1 MNGKRIVSAALA
13 LLLTAG
19 IPMAAMAEEYDLAN
33 GNITVSADDSGQY
46 VSQEGGVAKEKQT
59 TETVIKQ
66 ADNTAA
72 TGNTITVETSGGAK
86 AELTIEDL
94 NVRSGDTSAID
105 VKGSSEAEITLK
117 GDNKLETDDASVI
130 HVSKGNVTITGDGTL
145 YADNDSDSDH
155 AKIGSNGS
163 EDTSNSEDMSGSIHI
178 TGNAQV
184 TTGDDRN
191 DYGVG
196 GGAAIGSGRRG
207 NMSGDIT
214 IDENA
219 TVIASSS
226 EDGAGIGSGLRG
238 DMSGTI
244 TIGGNATVT
253 GTSGYDGAGIGS
265 GENGTMSRTITIDG
279 NAKVTA
285 WSEAQGAGIG
295 AGEDSGVSG
304 TIWIGGDA
312 KVTAGSGCDGAG
324 IGGGG
329 DEDGD
334 IQEDGKIII
343 CGNAEVIAIG
353 EDEGCGIGSGE
364 ESNMKGMLLICDNAN
379 VTAIG
384 GDCAAAIGTDA
395 ARNLSGSIL
404 ILGNASVTTGVENGV
419 RFDYDKKQIIYTL
432 RKSAVGIIGGGQSNG
447 QSNRH
452 DSTDGFYILGPDA
465 SINGLKGSD
474 TESLKQYINLLL
486 SGENHDGD
494 PENLTMLAVRQENGV
509 YTVEASGQGT
519 LERVLYNGSSQAP
532 SAPGRYTVKCVLR
545 LSQDKTIDFE
555 FELIIPDSASKEASE
570 AARTEALFRVTD
582 ADGRDIP
589 YTQAREGSTLT
600 IAAEQD
606 FAILTGTLHGIAVL
620 QAQGVEKI
628 VFKTNGASSSFLPE
642 QLLAEGGISDRY
654 TLTHDGSTVTFLL
667 GQQKTDIQKLL
678 G

>member
-19 IPMAAMAEEYDLAN
+19 IPMAALAEEYDLAN
-33 GNITVSADDSGQY
+33 GNITVKADNSGQY
-46 VSQEGGVAKEKQT
+46 VSQEGGVTNEKQT

-94 NVRSGDTSAID
+94 NVSSGNTSAID

-117 GDNKLETDDASVI
+117 GDNKLKTDDASVI
-130 HVSKGNVTITGDGTL
+130 HVSEGDVTITGDGTL
-145 YADNDSDSDH
+145 YADNDPNSEH
-155 AKIGSNGS
+155 AKIGSNV
-163 EDTSNSEDMSGSIHI
+163 SEDMSGSIHI

-184 TTGDDRN
+184 TTGDDR
-191 DYGVG
+191 DDAGYGD
-196 GGAAIGSGRRG
+196 GAAIGSGWKG
-207 NMSGDIT
+207 KMSGDIV

-219 TVIASSS
+219 NVTVSSS
-226 EDGAGIGSGLRG
+226 ESGAGIGSGDNG
-238 DMSGTI
+238 EMSGNITI
-244 TIGGNATVT
+244 TDNAEVVS
-253 GTSGYDGAGIGS
+253 TSGYDGAGIGS
-265 GENGTMSRTITIDG
+265 GENRKMSGTITIDG

-285 WSEAQGAGIG
+285 WSEKEGAGIG
-295 AGEDSGVSG
+295 TGENGGVSG
-304 TIWIGGDA
+304 TIRIGGNA
-312 KVTAGSGCDGAG
+312 SVKAGSACDGTG

-329 DEDGD
+329 DEDGH
-334 IQEDGKIII
+334 ILKGGKIII

-353 EDEGCGIGSGE
+353 EDEGSGIGSGE
-364 ESNMKGMLLICDNAN
+364 DAKMRGMILICDNAN

-384 GDCAAAIGTDA
+384 GDRAAAIGTDDSDD
-395 ARNLSGSIL
+395 LSGSIL
-404 ILGNASVTTGVENGV
+404 ILGNASVTTGVEDDIY
-419 RFDYDKKQIIYTL
+419 FDYDTKQIIYTL
-432 RKSAVGIIGGGQSNG
+432 DESAVGIIGDGQSN
-447 QSNRH
+447 H
-452 DSTDGFYILGPDA
+452 HYSTDGFYILSPDV

-474 TESLKQYINLLL
+474 TEGLKQYINLLL
-486 SGENHDGD
+486 SGENNDGE

-532 SAPGRYTVKCVLR
+532 SAPGRYTVSCVLR
-545 LSQDKTIDFE
+545 LSQDKTISFE
-555 FELIIPDSASKEASE
+555 FELIIPDSASREASE

-628 VFKTNGASSSFLPE
+628 VFKTNGASSYFQPE
-642 QLLAEGGISDRY
+642 QLLAEGRISDRY

>member
-19 IPMAAMAEEYDLAN
+19 IPMAALAEEYDLAN
-33 GNITVSADDSGQY
+33 GNITVKADNSGQY
-46 VSQEGGVAKEKQT
+46 VSQEGGVTNEKQT

-66 ADNTAA
+66 ADNTAD

-94 NVRSGDTSAID
+94 NVRSGNTSAID

-117 GDNKLETDDASVI
+117 GDNKLETDNASVI
-130 HVSKGNVTITGDGTL
+130 HVSEGHVTITGDGTL
-145 YADNDSDSDH
+145 YADNDPDSDH
-155 AKIGSNGS
+155 AKIGSNV
-163 EDTSNSEDMSGSIHI
+163 SEDMSGSIHI

-184 TTGDDRN
+184 TTGDDRH
-191 DYGVG
+191 DAGSG
-196 GGAAIGSGRRG
+196 DGAAIGSGWEG
-207 NMSGDIT
+207 NMSGDIV

-219 TVIASSS
+219 NVTVSSS
-226 EDGAGIGSGLRG
+226 ESGAGIGSGEDG
-238 DMSGTI
+238 KMSGNITI
-244 TIGGNATVT
+244 TDNAEVVS
-253 GTSGYDGAGIGS
+253 TSGYDGAGIGS
-265 GENGTMSRTITIDG
+265 GEDGEMSGTITIDG

-285 WSEAQGAGIG
+285 WSEKQGAGIG
-295 AGEDSGVSG
+295 AGENGGVSG
-304 TIWIGGDA
+304 TIRIGGDA
-312 KVTAGSGCDGAG
+312 KVTAGSASDGAG

-329 DEDGD
+329 DEDGH
-334 IQEDGKIII
+334 ILKGGKIII

-353 EDEGCGIGSGE
+353 EDEGCGIGGGE
-364 ESNMKGMLLICDNAN
+364 DAEMRGMILICDNAN

-384 GDCAAAIGTDA
+384 GDRAAAIGTDA
-395 ARNLSGSIL
+395 ARDLSGSIL
-404 ILGNASVTTGVENGV
+404 ILGNASVTTGVEDDIY
-419 RFDYDKKQIIYTL
+419 FDYDTKQIIYTL
-432 RKSAVGIIGGGQSNG
+432 DESAVGIIGDGQSN
-447 QSNRH
+447 H
-452 DSTDGFYILGPDA
+452 HYSTDGFYILSPDV

-486 SGENHDGD
+486 SGENNDGE

-509 YTVEASGQGT
+509 YTVETSGQGT
-519 LERVLYNGSSQAP
+519 LEQVLYNGSSQAP

-620 QAQGVEKI
+620 QAQGVKKI
-628 VFKTNGASSSFLPE
+628 VFKTNGASSSFQPE
-642 QLLAEGGISDRY
+642 QLLAEGRISDRY

>member
-19 IPMAAMAEEYDLAN
+19 IPMAALAEEYDLAN
-33 GNITVSADDSGQY
+33 GNITVKADNSGQY
-46 VSQEGGVAKEKQT
+46 VSQEGGVTNEKQT

-94 NVRSGDTSAID
+94 NVSSGNTSAID

-130 HVSKGNVTITGDGTL
+130 HVSEGDVTITGDGTL
-145 YADNDSDSDH
+145 YADNDPDSKH
-155 AKIGSNGS
+155 AKIGSNV
-163 EDTSNSEDMSGSIHI
+163 DEDMSGSIHI

-184 TTGDDRN
+184 TTGDDRH
-191 DYGVG
+191 DHGVG
-196 GGAAIGSGRRG
+196 GGAAIGSGQRG
-207 NMSGDIT
+207 NMSGGIT

-265 GENGTMSRTITIDG
+265 GENGTMSGTITIDG

-285 WSEAQGAGIG
+285 WSEEEGAGIG

-312 KVTAGSGCDGAG
+312 KVTAGSDNEGAG

-353 EDEGCGIGSGE
+353 EDEGCGIGGGE
-364 ESNMKGMLLICDNAN
+364 DAKMKGMILICDNAN

-384 GDCAAAIGTDA
+384 GDCAAAIGADDPDD
-395 ARNLSGSIL
+395 LSGSIL
-404 ILGNASVTTGVENGV
+404 ILGNASVTTGVEDGIH
-419 RFDYDKKQIIYTL
+419 FDYDTKQIKYTL
-432 RKSAVGIIGGGQSNG
+432 DESAVGIIG
-447 QSNRH
+447 
-452 DSTDGFYILGPDA
+452 DSSDNCYNSTGGFYILSPDA
-465 SINGLKGSD
+465 AINGLKGSD
-474 TESLKQYINLLL
+474 TESLKQYINLFL

-519 LERVLYNGSSQAP
+519 LEQVLYNGSSQAP

-545 LSQDKTIDFE
+545 LSQGKTIDFE

-628 VFKTNGASSSFLPE
+628 VFKTNGASSPFQPE
-642 QLLAEGGISDRY
+642 QLLAEGRISDRY

>member
-19 IPMAAMAEEYDLAN
+19 IPMAALAEEYDLAN
-33 GNITVSADDSGQY
+33 GNITVSADNSGQY
-46 VSQEGGVAKEKQT
+46 VSQEGGVTNEKQT

-94 NVRSGDTSAID
+94 NVSSGNTSAID

-130 HVSKGNVTITGDGTL
+130 HVSEGHVTITGDGTL
-145 YADNDSDSDH
+145 YADNDPDSDH
-155 AKIGSNGS
+155 AKIGSNVR
-163 EDTSNSEDMSGSIHI
+163 EDMSGSIHI

-184 TTGDDRN
+184 TTGDDRH
-191 DYGVG
+191 DDGSG
-196 GGAAIGSGRRG
+196 DGAAIGSGWEG
-207 NMSGDIT
+207 NMSGDIV

-219 TVIASSS
+219 NVTVSSS
-226 EDGAGIGSGLRG
+226 EC
-238 DMSGTI
+238 
-244 TIGGNATVT
+244 
-253 GTSGYDGAGIGS
+253 GAGIGS
-265 GENGTMSRTITIDG
+265 GEDGEMSGNITIDG

-285 WSEAQGAGIG
+285 WSEKEGAGIG
-295 AGEDSGVSG
+295 TGENGGVSG
-304 TIWIGGDA
+304 TIRIGGNA
-312 KVTAGSGCDGAG
+312 SVKAGSACDGAG

-334 IQEDGKIII
+334 ILESGKIII
-343 CGNAEVIAIG
+343 YGNAEVIAIG
-353 EDEGCGIGSGE
+353 EDEGSGIGSGE
-364 ESNMKGMLLICDNAN
+364 DAKMRGMILICDNAN

-384 GDCAAAIGTDA
+384 GDRAAAIGTDDA
-395 ARNLSGSIL
+395 GDLSGSIL
-404 ILGNASVTTGVENGV
+404 ILGNASVTTGVEDGIH
-419 RFDYDKKQIIYTL
+419 FDYDTKQIIYTL
-432 RKSAVGIIGGGQSNG
+432 DESAVGIIGDGQSN
-447 QSNRH
+447 H
-452 DSTDGFYILGPDA
+452 HYSTDGFYILSPDV

-486 SGENHDGD
+486 SGENNDGE

-509 YTVEASGQGT
+509 YTVETSGQGT
-519 LERVLYNGSSQAP
+519 LEQVLYNGSSQAP

-545 LSQDKTIDFE
+545 LSQDKTISFE

-582 ADGRDIP
+582 ADGQDIP

-628 VFKTNGASSSFLPE
+628 VFKTNGASSSFQPE
-642 QLLAEGGISDRY
+642 QLLAEGRISDRY

>member
-13 LLLTAG
+13 LLLLAG
-19 IPMAAMAEEYDLAN
+19 LPMAALAEEYDLAN

-46 VSQEGGVAKEKQT
+46 VSQEGGVTNEKQT

-66 ADNTAA
+66 ADNTTA
-72 TGNTITVETSGGAK
+72 TGNTITIETSGGAK

-94 NVRSGDTSAID
+94 NVSSGDTSAID

-117 GDNKLETDDASVI
+117 GDNVLETNDASVI
-130 HVSKGNVTITGDGTL
+130 HVSDGDVTLTGDGTL
-145 YADNDSDSDH
+145 YADNNIDSDH
-155 AKIGSNGS
+155 AKIGSNDG
-163 EDTSNSEDMSGSIHI
+163 EDMSGSIHI

-184 TTGDDRN
+184 TTGDDR
-191 DYGVG
+191 DDHGSG
-196 GGAAIGSGRRG
+196 DGAAIGSGWHG
-207 NMSGDIT
+207 DMSGDIT

-226 EDGAGIGSGLRG
+226 DDGAGIGSGLRG

-265 GENGTMSRTITIDG
+265 GENGPMSGTITIDG

-285 WSEAQGAGIG
+285 WSEMQGAGIG
-295 AGEDSGVSG
+295 SGEDSAVSG
-304 TIWIGGDA
+304 TIRIGSDA

-334 IQEDGKIII
+334 ILGSGKIII

-353 EDEGCGIGSGE
+353 EDDGCGIGSGE
-364 ESNMKGMLLICDNAN
+364 DGKMKGMILICDNAN

-384 GDCAAAIGTDA
+384 GDSAAAIGTDDHG
-395 ARNLSGSIL
+395 NLFGSIL

-419 RFDYDKKQIIYTL
+419 RFDYDTKQIIYTL
-432 RKSAVGIIGGGQSNG
+432 DESAVGIIGGGNSN
-447 QSNRH
+447 QH

-465 SINGLKGSD
+465 AINGLKGSD
-474 TESLKQYINLLL
+474 TENLKQYINLLL

-494 PENLTMLAVRQENGV
+494 PENLTMLAVRQKNGV

-532 SAPGRYTVKCVLR
+532 SAPGRYTVSCVLR
-545 LSQDKTIDFE
+545 LSQDETVAFE
-555 FELIIPDSASKEASE
+555 FTLVIPGIGSTGSE
-570 AARTEALFRVTD
+570 EARTEALFRVTD
-582 ADGRDIP
+582 ADGRDLP
-589 YTQAREGSTLT
+589 YTQTREGSTLT
-600 IAAEQD
+600 VTAEQD
-606 FAILTGTLHGIAVL
+606 FAILTGTLHGIATL
-620 QAQGVEKI
+620 EAQGVETI
-628 VFKTNGASSSFLPE
+628 VFRTNGTASSFRSG
-642 QLLAEGGISDRY
+642 QLLAEGTASDRY
-654 TLTHDGSTVTFLL
+654 TLTHDGSTVSFLL
-667 GQQKTDIQKLL
+667 GQQETDLRKLL

>member
-1 MNGKRIVSAALA
+1 MTN
-13 LLLTAG
+13 
-19 IPMAAMAEEYDLAN
+19 
-33 GNITVSADDSGQY
+33 
-46 VSQEGGVAKEKQT
+46 EKQT

-94 NVRSGDTSAID
+94 NVSSGNTSAID

-117 GDNKLETDDASVI
+117 GDNKLETDDASVV
-130 HVSKGNVTITGDGTL
+130 HVSEGHVTITGDGTL
-145 YADNDSDSDH
+145 YADNDPDSDH
-155 AKIGSNGS
+155 AKIGSNV
-163 EDTSNSEDMSGSIHI
+163 SEDMSGSIHI

-184 TTGDDRN
+184 TTGDDRH
-191 DYGVG
+191 DDGLG
-196 GGAAIGSGRRG
+196 DGAAIGSGWKG
-207 NMSGDIT
+207 KMSGDIV

-219 TVIASSS
+219 NVTVSSS
-226 EDGAGIGSGLRG
+226 ESGAGIGSGDNG
-238 DMSGTI
+238 EMSGNITI
-244 TIGGNATVT
+244 TDSAEVVS
-253 GTSGYDGAGIGS
+253 TSGYDGAGIGS
-265 GENGTMSRTITIDG
+265 GENRDMSGTITIDG

-285 WSEAQGAGIG
+285 WSEKEGAGIG
-295 AGEDSGVSG
+295 TGENGGVSG
-304 TIWIGGDA
+304 TIRIGGNA
-312 KVTAGSGCDGAG
+312 SVKAGSACDGAG

-334 IQEDGKIII
+334 ILESGKIII

-353 EDEGCGIGSGE
+353 EDEGSGIGSGE
-364 ESNMKGMLLICDNAN
+364 DAKMRGMILICDNAN

-384 GDCAAAIGTDA
+384 GDRAAAIGTDDSDD
-395 ARNLSGSIL
+395 LSGSIL
-404 ILGNASVTTGVENGV
+404 ILGNASVTTGVEDGIH
-419 RFDYDKKQIIYTL
+419 FDYDTKQIIYTL
-432 RKSAVGIIGGGQSNG
+432 DESAVGIIGDGQSN
-447 QSNRH
+447 H
-452 DSTDGFYILGPDA
+452 HYSTDGFYILSPDV

-486 SGENHDGD
+486 SGENNDGE

-509 YTVEASGQGT
+509 YTVETSGQGT

-532 SAPGRYTVKCVLR
+532 SAPGRYTVSCVLR

-600 IAAEQD
+600 IVAEQD

-628 VFKTNGASSSFLPE
+628 VFKTNGASSSFQPE
-642 QLLAEGGISDRY
+642 QLLAEGRISDRY

>member
-19 IPMAAMAEEYDLAN
+19 IPMAALAEEYDLAN
-33 GNITVSADDSGQY
+33 GNITVKADNSGQY
-46 VSQEGGVAKEKQT
+46 VSQEGVVTNEKQT

-66 ADNTAA
+66 ADNTAD
-72 TGNTITVETSGGAK
+72 TGNTITVETSDGAK

-94 NVRSGDTSAID
+94 NVSSGNTSAID

-130 HVSKGNVTITGDGTL
+130 HVSEGHVTITGDGTL
-145 YADNDSDSDH
+145 YADNDSDSKH

-163 EDTSNSEDMSGSIHI
+163 EDTSGSEDMSGSIHI

-184 TTGDDRN
+184 TTGDDR
-191 DYGVG
+191 DDHGVG
-196 GGAAIGSGRRG
+196 NGAAIGSGQRG
-207 NMSGDIT
+207 NMSGGIT

-265 GENGTMSRTITIDG
+265 GENGTMSGTITIDG

-285 WSEAQGAGIG
+285 WSEKQGAGIG
-295 AGEDSGVSG
+295 AGEDAGVSG

-312 KVTAGSGCDGAG
+312 KVTAGSDNDGAG

-329 DEDGD
+329 DKDGH

-353 EDEGCGIGSGE
+353 EDEGCGIGGGE
-364 ESNMKGMLLICDNAN
+364 DAEMKGMILICDNAN

-384 GDCAAAIGTDA
+384 GDRAAAIGTEA
-395 ARNLSGSIL
+395 AGDLSGSIL
-404 ILGNASVTTGVENGV
+404 ILGNASVTTGVEV
-419 RFDYDKKQIIYTL
+419 EDDTYFDYDTKQIKYTL
-432 RKSAVGIIGGGQSNG
+432 DESALGIIGDGNSNP
-447 QSNRH
+447 H

-465 SINGLKGSD
+465 AINGLKGSD
-474 TESLKQYINLLL
+474 TESLKQYINLRL
-486 SGENHDGD
+486 SGENHDGE

-509 YTVEASGQGT
+509 YTVETSGQGK
-519 LERVLYNGSSQAP
+519 LEQVLYNGSSRAP

-620 QAQGVEKI
+620 QAQGIEKI
-628 VFKTNGASSSFLPE
+628 VFKTNGASSSFQPE
-642 QLLAEGGISDRY
+642 QLLAEGRISDRY
-654 TLTHDGSTVTFLL
+654 TLTHDGSTVSFLL
-667 GQQKTDIQKLL
+667 GQQETDLRKLL

>member
-19 IPMAAMAEEYDLAN
+19 IPMAALAEEYDLAN

-46 VSQEGGVAKEKQT
+46 VSQEGGVTNEKQT

-72 TGNTITVETSGGAK
+72 TGNTITIETSGGAK

-94 NVRSGDTSAID
+94 NVSSGNTSAID

-130 HVSKGNVTITGDGTL
+130 HVSEGDVTITGDGTL
-145 YADNDSDSDH
+145 YADNDPGSDH
-155 AKIGSNGS
+155 AKIGSNHY
-163 EDTSNSEDMSGSIHI
+163 EEMSGSIHI

-184 TTGDDRN
+184 TTGDDRH
-191 DYGVG
+191 DAGYGD
-196 GGAAIGSGRRG
+196 GAAIGSGYNG
-207 NMSGDIT
+207 DMSGDIV

-219 TVIASSS
+219 NVTVSSS
-226 EDGAGIGSGLRG
+226 ECGAGIGSGEDG
-238 DMSGTI
+238 EMSGNITI
-244 TIGGNATVT
+244 TDNAEVVS
-253 GTSGYDGAGIGS
+253 TSGYDGAGIGS
-265 GENGTMSRTITIDG
+265 GEDRKMSGTITIDG

-285 WSEAQGAGIG
+285 WSEKQGAGIG
-295 AGEDSGVSG
+295 SGENGGVSG
-304 TIWIGGDA
+304 TIWIGGNA
-312 KVTAGSGCDGAG
+312 SVTAGSACDGAG

-329 DEDGD
+329 DEDGH
-334 IQEDGKIII
+334 ILKDGKIII

-353 EDEGCGIGSGE
+353 EDEGCGIGGGE
-364 ESNMKGMLLICDNAN
+364 DAEMRGMILIRDNAN

-384 GDCAAAIGTDA
+384 GDRAAAIGTDA
-395 ARNLSGSIL
+395 ARDLSGSIL
-404 ILGNASVTTGVENGV
+404 ILGNASVTTGVEDDIY
-419 RFDYDKKQIIYTL
+419 FDYDTKQIIYTL
-432 RKSAVGIIGGGQSNG
+432 DESAVGIIGDGQSN
-447 QSNRH
+447 H
-452 DSTDGFYILGPDA
+452 HYSTDGFYILGPDV

-486 SGENHDGD
+486 SGENHDGE

-509 YTVEASGQGT
+509 YSVETSGQGT
-519 LERVLYNGSSQAP
+519 LEQVLYNGSSQAP

-628 VFKTNGASSSFLPE
+628 VFKTNGASSSFQPE
-642 QLLAEGGISDRY
+642 QLLAEGRISDRY

>member
-13 LLLTAG
+13 LLLSAG
-19 IPMAAMAEEYDLAN
+19 IPMAALAEEYDLAN
-33 GNITVSADDSGQY
+33 GNIIVSANDSGQY
-46 VSQEGGVAKEKQT
+46 VSQEGGVANEKQT

-94 NVRSGDTSAID
+94 NVRSGNTSAID

-130 HVSKGNVTITGDGTL
+130 HVSEGDVTITGDGTL
-145 YADNDSDSDH
+145 YADNSIHSDH
-155 AKIGSNGS
+155 AKIGSNH
-163 EDTSNSEDMSGSIHI
+163 SEDMSGSIHI

-184 TTGDDRN
+184 TTGDDR
-191 DYGVG
+191 DDAGYGD
-196 GGAAIGSGRRG
+196 GAAIGSGKNG
-207 NMSGDIT
+207 DMSGNIV

-219 TVIASSS
+219 NVTVSSS
-226 EDGAGIGSGLRG
+226 ESGAGIGSGEDG
-238 DMSGTI
+238 KISSTGNITI
-244 TIGGNATVT
+244 TDNAEVVS
-253 GTSGYDGAGIGS
+253 TSGYDGAGIGS
-265 GENGTMSRTITIDG
+265 GEDRDMSGTITIDG

-285 WSEAQGAGIG
+285 WSEKQGAGIG
-295 AGEDSGVSG
+295 AGENGGVSG
-304 TIWIGGDA
+304 TIRIGGDA
-312 KVTAGSGCDGAG
+312 KVTAGSASDGAG

-329 DEDGD
+329 DEDGH
-334 IQEDGKIII
+334 ILKGGKIII

-353 EDEGCGIGSGE
+353 EDEGCGIGGGE
-364 ESNMKGMLLICDNAN
+364 DAEMRGMILICDNAN

-384 GDCAAAIGTDA
+384 GDRAAAVGTDA
-395 ARNLSGSIL
+395 ARDLSGSIL
-404 ILGNASVTTGVENGV
+404 ILGNASVTTGVEVEDGTY
-419 RFDYDKKQIIYTL
+419 FDYDTKQIKYTL
-432 RKSAVGIIGGGQSNG
+432 DESAVGIIGDGQSN
-447 QSNRH
+447 H
-452 DSTDGFYILGPDA
+452 HYSTDGFYILSPDA

-486 SGENHDGD
+486 SGENNDGE

-509 YTVEASGQGT
+509 YTVETSGQGT
-519 LERVLYNGSSQAP
+519 LEQVLYNGSSQAP
-532 SAPGRYTVKCVLR
+532 STPGRYTVKCVLR

-606 FAILTGTLHGIAVL
+606 FAILTGTLYGIAVL
-620 QAQGVEKI
+620 QAQGLEKI
-628 VFKTNGASSSFLPE
+628 VFKTNGASSSFQPE
-642 QLLAEGGISDRY
+642 QLLAEGRISDRY

>member
-19 IPMAAMAEEYDLAN
+19 IPMAALAEEYDLAN
-33 GNITVSADDSGQY
+33 GNITVKADNSGQY
-46 VSQEGGVAKEKQT
+46 VSQEGGVTNEKQT

-94 NVRSGDTSAID
+94 NVSSGNTSAID

-117 GDNKLETDDASVI
+117 GDNKLETDDASVV
-130 HVSKGNVTITGDGTL
+130 HVSEGHVTITGDGTL
-145 YADNDSDSDH
+145 YADNDPDSDH
-155 AKIGSNGS
+155 AKIGSNV
-163 EDTSNSEDMSGSIHI
+163 SEDMSGSIHI

-184 TTGDDRN
+184 TTGDDRH
-191 DYGVG
+191 DDGLG
-196 GGAAIGSGRRG
+196 DGAAIGSGWKG
-207 NMSGDIT
+207 KMSGDIV

-219 TVIASSS
+219 NVTVSSS
-226 EDGAGIGSGLRG
+226 ESGAGIGSGEDG
-238 DMSGTI
+238 KMSGNITI
-244 TIGGNATVT
+244 TDNAEVVS
-253 GTSGYDGAGIGS
+253 TSGYDGAGIGS
-265 GENGTMSRTITIDG
+265 GEDGEMSGTITIDG

-285 WSEAQGAGIG
+285 WSEKQGAGIG
-295 AGEDSGVSG
+295 AGENGGVSG
-304 TIWIGGDA
+304 TIRIGGDA
-312 KVTAGSGCDGAG
+312 KVTAGSASDGAG

-329 DEDGD
+329 DEDGH
-334 IQEDGKIII
+334 ILKGGKIII

-353 EDEGCGIGSGE
+353 EDEGCGIGGGE
-364 ESNMKGMLLICDNAN
+364 DAEMRGMILICDNAN

-384 GDCAAAIGTDA
+384 GDRAAAIGTDA
-395 ARNLSGSIL
+395 ARDLSGSIL
-404 ILGNASVTTGVENGV
+404 ILGNASVTTGVEVEDGTY
-419 RFDYDKKQIIYTL
+419 FDYDTKQIKYTL
-432 RKSAVGIIGGGQSNG
+432 DESAVGIIGDGQSN
-447 QSNRH
+447 H
-452 DSTDGFYILGPDA
+452 HYSTDGFYILGPDA
-465 SINGLKGSD
+465 AINGLKGSD

-486 SGENHDGD
+486 SGENHDGE

-519 LERVLYNGSSQAP
+519 LEQVLYNGSSQAP

-545 LSQDKTIDFE
+545 LRQNKTIDFE

-600 IAAEQD
+600 VAAEQD

-620 QAQGVEKI
+620 QAQGIEKI
-628 VFKTNGASSSFLPE
+628 VFKTNGASSSFQPE
-642 QLLAEGGISDRY
+642 QLLAEGRISDRY

-667 GQQKTDIQKLL
+667 GQQETDIQKLL

>member
-19 IPMAAMAEEYDLAN
+19 IPMAALAEEYDLAN
-33 GNITVSADDSGQY
+33 GNITVSADNSGQY
-46 VSQEGGVAKEKQT
+46 VSQEGGVTNEKQT

-94 NVRSGDTSAID
+94 NVSSGNTSAID

-117 GDNKLETDDASVI
+117 GDNKLKTDDASVI
-130 HVSKGNVTITGDGTL
+130 HVSEGDVTITGDGTL
-145 YADNDSDSDH
+145 YADNSIHSDH
-155 AKIGSNGS
+155 AKIGSNH
-163 EDTSNSEDMSGSIHI
+163 SEDMSGSIHI

-184 TTGDDRN
+184 TTGDDRH
-191 DYGVG
+191 DHGVG
-196 GGAAIGSGRRG
+196 GGAAIGSGQRG
-207 NMSGDIT
+207 NMSGGIT

-265 GENGTMSRTITIDG
+265 GENGTMSGTITIDG

-285 WSEAQGAGIG
+285 WSEKEGAGIG
-295 AGEDSGVSG
+295 TGENGGVSG
-304 TIWIGGDA
+304 TIRIGGNA
-312 KVTAGSGCDGAG
+312 SVKAGSACDGAG

-334 IQEDGKIII
+334 ILESGKIII
-343 CGNAEVIAIG
+343 YGNAEVIAIG
-353 EDEGCGIGSGE
+353 EDEGSGIGSGE
-364 ESNMKGMLLICDNAN
+364 DAKMRGMILICDNAN

-384 GDCAAAIGTDA
+384 GDRAAAIGTDDSDD
-395 ARNLSGSIL
+395 LSGSIL
-404 ILGNASVTTGVENGV
+404 ILGNASVTTGVEDGIH
-419 RFDYDKKQIIYTL
+419 FDYDTKQIIYTL
-432 RKSAVGIIGGGQSNG
+432 DESAVGIIGDGQSN
-447 QSNRH
+447 H
-452 DSTDGFYILGPDA
+452 HYSTDGFYILSPDV

-474 TESLKQYINLLL
+474 TEGLKQYINLLL
-486 SGENHDGD
+486 SGENNDGE
-494 PENLTMLAVRQENGV
+494 PENLTMLAVRQKNGV
-509 YTVEASGQGT
+509 YSVETSGQGT

-545 LSQDKTIDFE
+545 LSQDKTISFE

-570 AARTEALFRVTD
+570 AASAEALFRVTD

-628 VFKTNGASSSFLPE
+628 VFKTNGASSSFQPE
-642 QLLAEGGISDRY
+642 QLLAEGRISDRY

>member
-13 LLLTAG
+13 LLLSAG
-19 IPMAAMAEEYDLAN
+19 LPMAALAEEYDLAN
-33 GNITVSADDSGQY
+33 GNIIVLADDSGQF
-46 VSQEGGVAKEKQT
+46 VSQQGGVTNEKQT

-72 TGNTITVETSGGAK
+72 TGNTITVKTSGGAK

-94 NVRSGDTSAID
+94 NVSSGNTSAID

-117 GDNKLETDDASVI
+117 GDNKLKTDDASVI
-130 HVSKGNVTITGDGTL
+130 HVSEGHVTITGDGTL
-145 YADNDSDSDH
+145 YADNDPNSEH

-163 EDTSNSEDMSGSIHI
+163 EDTSDSEDMSGSIHI

-184 TTGDDRN
+184 TTGDDRH
-191 DYGVG
+191 DAGYGD
-196 GGAAIGSGRRG
+196 GAAIGSGKNG
-207 NMSGDIT
+207 KMSGDIV

-219 TVIASSS
+219 NVTVSSS
-226 EDGAGIGSGLRG
+226 ESGAGIGSGEDG
-238 DMSGTI
+238 EMSGNITI
-244 TIGGNATVT
+244 TDNAEVVS
-253 GTSGYDGAGIGS
+253 TSGYDGAGIGS
-265 GENGTMSRTITIDG
+265 GEDRKMSGTITIDG

-285 WSEAQGAGIG
+285 WSEKQGAGIG
-295 AGEDSGVSG
+295 AGEDGGVSG
-304 TIWIGGDA
+304 TIRIGGDA
-312 KVTAGSGCDGAG
+312 KVTAGSASDGAG

-329 DEDGD
+329 DEDGH
-334 IQEDGKIII
+334 ILKGGKIII

-353 EDEGCGIGSGE
+353 EDEGCGIGGGE
-364 ESNMKGMLLICDNAN
+364 DAEMRGMILICDNAN

-395 ARNLSGSIL
+395 ARDLSGSIL
-404 ILGNASVTTGVENGV
+404 ILGNASVTTGVEDGIH
-419 RFDYDKKQIIYTL
+419 FDYDKKQIIYTL
-432 RKSAVGIIGGGQSNG
+432 DESAVGIIGDGQSN
-447 QSNRH
+447 H
-452 DSTDGFYILGPDA
+452 HYSTDGFYILSPDA

-486 SGENHDGD
+486 SGENHDGE

-509 YTVEASGQGT
+509 YTVETSGQGT
-519 LERVLYNGSSQAP
+519 LEQVLYNGSSQAP

-628 VFKTNGASSSFLPE
+628 VFKTNGASSSFQPE
-642 QLLAEGGISDRY
+642 QLLAEGRISDRY

>member
-19 IPMAAMAEEYDLAN
+19 IPMAALAEEYDLAN
-33 GNITVSADDSGQY
+33 GNITVKADNSGQY
-46 VSQEGGVAKEKQT
+46 VSQEGVVTNEKQT

-66 ADNTAA
+66 ADNTAD
-72 TGNTITVETSGGAK
+72 TGNTITVETSDGAK

-94 NVRSGDTSAID
+94 NVRSGNTSAID

-130 HVSKGNVTITGDGTL
+130 HVSEGDVTITGDGTL
-145 YADNDSDSDH
+145 YADNDPDSKH
-155 AKIGSNGS
+155 AKIGSNV
-163 EDTSNSEDMSGSIHI
+163 DEDMSGSIHI

-184 TTGDDRN
+184 TTGDDRH
-191 DYGVG
+191 DHGVG
-196 GGAAIGSGRRG
+196 GGAAIGSGQRG
-207 NMSGDIT
+207 NMSGGIT

-265 GENGTMSRTITIDG
+265 GENGTMSGTITIDG

-285 WSEAQGAGIG
+285 WSEEEGAGIG

-304 TIWIGGDA
+304 TIRIGGDA
-312 KVTAGSGCDGAG
+312 SVKAGSACDGAG

-334 IQEDGKIII
+334 ILESGKIII

-353 EDEGCGIGSGE
+353 EDEGCGIGGGE
-364 ESNMKGMLLICDNAN
+364 DAKMKGMILICDNAN

-395 ARNLSGSIL
+395 ARDLSGSIL
-404 ILGNASVTTGVENGV
+404 ILGNASVTTGVEV
-419 RFDYDKKQIIYTL
+419 EDDTYFDYDTKQIKYTL
-432 RKSAVGIIGGGQSNG
+432 DESAVGIIGDGQSNH
-447 QSNRH
+447 H
-452 DSTDGFYILGPDA
+452 DSTDGFYILGPDV

-486 SGENHDGD
+486 SGENHNGD

-509 YTVEASGQGT
+509 YTVETSGQGT
-519 LERVLYNGSSQAP
+519 LEQVLYNGSSQAP

-628 VFKTNGASSSFLPE
+628 VFKTNGASSSFQPE
-642 QLLAEGGISDRY
+642 QLLAEGRISDRY

>member
-19 IPMAAMAEEYDLAN
+19 IPMAALAEEYDLAN
-33 GNITVSADDSGQY
+33 GNITVKADNSGQY
-46 VSQEGGVAKEKQT
+46 VSQKGGVTNEKQT

-94 NVRSGDTSAID
+94 NVSSGNTSAID

-117 GDNKLETDDASVI
+117 GDNKLETDDASVV
-130 HVSKGNVTITGDGTL
+130 HVSEGHVTITGDGTL
-145 YADNDSDSDH
+145 YADNSIYSDH
-155 AKIGSNGS
+155 AKIGSNH
-163 EDTSNSEDMSGSIHI
+163 SEDMSGSIHI

-184 TTGDDRN
+184 TTGDDR
-191 DYGVG
+191 DAYGG
-196 GGAAIGSGRRG
+196 GDGAAIGSGKNG
-207 NMSGDIT
+207 NMSGDIV

-219 TVIASSS
+219 NVTVSSS
-226 EDGAGIGSGLRG
+226 QCGAGIGSGEDG
-238 DMSGTI
+238 EMSGNITI
-244 TIGGNATVT
+244 TDNAEVVS
-253 GTSGYDGAGIGS
+253 TSGYDGAGIGS
-265 GENGTMSRTITIDG
+265 GEDRKMSGTITIDG

-285 WSEAQGAGIG
+285 WSEKEGAGIG
-295 AGEDSGVSG
+295 AGENGGVSG
-304 TIWIGGDA
+304 TIRIDGNA
-312 KVTAGSGCDGAG
+312 SVKAGSACDGAG

-329 DEDGD
+329 DEDGH
-334 IQEDGKIII
+334 ILKGGKIII

-353 EDEGCGIGSGE
+353 EDEGCGIGGGE
-364 ESNMKGMLLICDNAN
+364 DAEMRGMILICDNAN

-384 GDCAAAIGTDA
+384 GDRAAAIGTDA
-395 ARNLSGSIL
+395 ARDLSGSIL
-404 ILGNASVTTGVENGV
+404 ILGNASVTTGVEDGIH
-419 RFDYDKKQIIYTL
+419 FDYDTKQIIYTL
-432 RKSAVGIIGGGQSNG
+432 DESAVGIIGDGQSN
-447 QSNRH
+447 H
-452 DSTDGFYILGPDA
+452 HYSTDGFYILSPDV

-474 TESLKQYINLLL
+474 TEGLKQYINLLL
-486 SGENHDGD
+486 SGENHDGE

-509 YTVEASGQGT
+509 YTVETSGQGT
-519 LERVLYNGSSQAP
+519 LEQVLYNGSSQAP
-532 SAPGRYTVKCVLR
+532 SAPGRYTVSCVLR
-545 LSQDKTIDFE
+545 LSQDKTISFE

-570 AARTEALFRVTD
+570 AASAEALFRVTD

-628 VFKTNGASSSFLPE
+628 VFKTNGASSSFQPE
-642 QLLAEGGISDRY
+642 RLLAEGRISDRY

>member
-19 IPMAAMAEEYDLAN
+19 IPMAALAEEYDLAN
-33 GNITVSADDSGQY
+33 GNITVSADNSGQY
-46 VSQEGGVAKEKQT
+46 VSQEGGVTNEKQT

-94 NVRSGDTSAID
+94 NVSSVNTSAID

-117 GDNKLETDDASVI
+117 GDNKLETDDASVV
-130 HVSKGNVTITGDGTL
+130 HVSEGHVTITGDGTL
-145 YADNDSDSDH
+145 YADNSIYSDH
-155 AKIGSNGS
+155 AKIGSNH
-163 EDTSNSEDMSGSIHI
+163 SEDMSGSIHI

-184 TTGDDRN
+184 TTGDDR
-191 DYGVG
+191 DAYGG
-196 GGAAIGSGRRG
+196 GDGAAIGSGWEG
-207 NMSGDIT
+207 NMSGDIV

-219 TVIASSS
+219 NVTVSSS
-226 EDGAGIGSGLRG
+226 ECGAGIGSGEDG
-238 DMSGTI
+238 EISSTGNITI
-244 TIGGNATVT
+244 TDNAEVVS
-253 GTSGYDGAGIGS
+253 TSGYDGAGIGS
-265 GENGTMSRTITIDG
+265 GEDGEMSGNITIDG

-285 WSEAQGAGIG
+285 WSEKEGAGIG
-295 AGEDSGVSG
+295 TGEEGGVSG
-304 TIWIGGDA
+304 TIRIGGNA
-312 KVTAGSGCDGAG
+312 SVKAGSACDGTG

-329 DEDGD
+329 DEDGH
-334 IQEDGKIII
+334 ILKGGKIII

-353 EDEGCGIGSGE
+353 EDEGSGIGSGE
-364 ESNMKGMLLICDNAN
+364 DAKMRGMILICDNAN

-384 GDCAAAIGTDA
+384 GDRAAAIGTDDSDD
-395 ARNLSGSIL
+395 LSGSIL
-404 ILGNASVTTGVENGV
+404 ILGNASVTTGVEDGIH
-419 RFDYDKKQIIYTL
+419 FDYDTKQIIYTL
-432 RKSAVGIIGGGQSNG
+432 DESAVGIIGDGQSNHH
-447 QSNRH
+447 N
-452 DSTDGFYILGPDA
+452 STDGFYILSPDA
-465 SINGLKGSD
+465 AINGLKGSD
-474 TESLKQYINLLL
+474 TESLKQYISLLL
-486 SGENHDGD
+486 SGENHDGE
-494 PENLTMLAVRQENGV
+494 PENLTMLAVRRENGV
-509 YTVEASGQGT
+509 YTVETSGQGT
-519 LERVLYNGSSQAP
+519 LEQVLYNGSSQAP

-545 LSQDKTIDFE
+545 LSQDKTISFE
-555 FELIIPDSASKEASE
+555 FELIIPDSASREASE
-570 AARTEALFRVTD
+570 AARAEALFRVTD

-628 VFKTNGASSSFLPE
+628 VFKTNGASSSFQPE
-642 QLLAEGGISDRY
+642 QLLAEGRISDRY

>member
-19 IPMAAMAEEYDLAN
+19 IPMAALAEEYDLAN
-33 GNITVSADDSGQY
+33 GNITVSADNSGQY
-46 VSQEGGVAKEKQT
+46 VSQAGGVTNEKQT

-94 NVRSGDTSAID
+94 NVSSGNTSAID

-117 GDNKLETDDASVI
+117 GDNKLETDDASVV
-130 HVSKGNVTITGDGTL
+130 HVSEGHVTITGDGTL
-145 YADNDSDSDH
+145 YADNDPDSDH
-155 AKIGSNGS
+155 AKIGSNVR
-163 EDTSNSEDMSGSIHI
+163 EDMSGSIHI

-184 TTGDDRN
+184 TTGDDRH
-191 DYGVG
+191 DDGSG
-196 GGAAIGSGRRG
+196 DGAAIGSGWEG
-207 NMSGDIT
+207 NMSGDIV

-219 TVIASSS
+219 NVTVSSS
-226 EDGAGIGSGLRG
+226 ECGAGIGSGEDG
-238 DMSGTI
+238 EISSTGNITI
-244 TIGGNATVT
+244 TDNAEVVS
-253 GTSGYDGAGIGS
+253 TSGYDGAGIGS
-265 GENGTMSRTITIDG
+265 GEDGEMSGNITIDG

-285 WSEAQGAGIG
+285 WSEKEGAGIG
-295 AGEDSGVSG
+295 TGENGGVSG
-304 TIWIGGDA
+304 TIRIGGNA
-312 KVTAGSGCDGAG
+312 SVKAGSACDGAG

-334 IQEDGKIII
+334 ILESGKIII
-343 CGNAEVIAIG
+343 YGNAEVIAIG
-353 EDEGCGIGSGE
+353 EDEGSGIGSGE
-364 ESNMKGMLLICDNAN
+364 DAKMRGMILICDNAN

-384 GDCAAAIGTDA
+384 GDRAAAIGTDDSDD
-395 ARNLSGSIL
+395 LSGSIL
-404 ILGNASVTTGVENGV
+404 ILGNASVTTGVEDDIY
-419 RFDYDKKQIIYTL
+419 FDYDTKQIIYTL
-432 RKSAVGIIGGGQSNG
+432 DESAVGIIGDGQSN
-447 QSNRH
+447 H
-452 DSTDGFYILGPDA
+452 HYSTDGFYILSPDV

-474 TESLKQYINLLL
+474 TEGLKQYINLLL
-486 SGENHDGD
+486 SGENHDGE

-509 YTVEASGQGT
+509 YTVETSGQGT

-532 SAPGRYTVKCVLR
+532 SAPGRYAVSCVLR
-545 LSQDKTIDFE
+545 LSQDKTISFE

-628 VFKTNGASSSFLPE
+628 VFKTNGASSSFQPE
-642 QLLAEGGISDRY
+642 QLLAEGRISDRY

>member
-19 IPMAAMAEEYDLAN
+19 IPMAALAEEYDLAN
-33 GNITVSADDSGQY
+33 GNITVKADNSGQY
-46 VSQEGGVAKEKQT
+46 VSQEGGVTNEKQT

-94 NVRSGDTSAID
+94 NVSSDNTSAID

-117 GDNKLETDDASVI
+117 GDNKLETDDASVV
-130 HVSKGNVTITGDGTL
+130 HVSEGDVTITGDGTL
-145 YADNDSDSDH
+145 YADNDPDSEH
-155 AKIGSNGS
+155 AKIGSNV
-163 EDTSNSEDMSGSIHI
+163 SEDMSGSIHI

-184 TTGDDRN
+184 TTGDDRH
-191 DYGVG
+191 DDGVG
-196 GGAAIGSGRRG
+196 GGAAIGSGQRG
-207 NMSGDIT
+207 NMSGGIT

-265 GENGTMSRTITIDG
+265 GENGTMSGTITIDG

-285 WSEAQGAGIG
+285 WSEEEGAGIG

-304 TIWIGGDA
+304 TIRIGGNA
-312 KVTAGSGCDGAG
+312 SVKAGSACDGAG

-334 IQEDGKIII
+334 ILESGKIII
-343 CGNAEVIAIG
+343 YGNAEVIAIG
-353 EDEGCGIGSGE
+353 EDEGSGIGSGE
-364 ESNMKGMLLICDNAN
+364 DAKMRGMILICDNAN

-384 GDCAAAIGTDA
+384 GDRAAAIGTDDSDD
-395 ARNLSGSIL
+395 LSGSIL
-404 ILGNASVTTGVENGV
+404 ILGNASVTTGVEDGIH
-419 RFDYDKKQIIYTL
+419 FDYDTKQIIYTL
-432 RKSAVGIIGGGQSNG
+432 DESAVGIIGDGQSN
-447 QSNRH
+447 H
-452 DSTDGFYILGPDA
+452 HYSTDGFYILNPDV

-474 TESLKQYINLLL
+474 TEGLKQYINLLL
-486 SGENHDGD
+486 SGENNDGE

-509 YTVEASGQGT
+509 YSVETSGQGT
-519 LERVLYNGSSQAP
+519 LEQVLYNGSSQAP
-532 SAPGRYTVKCVLR
+532 SAPGRYTVSCVLR
-545 LSQDKTIDFE
+545 LSQDKTISFE

-628 VFKTNGASSSFLPE
+628 VFKTNGASSSFQPE
-642 QLLAEGGISDRY
+642 QLLAEGRISDRY

>member
-19 IPMAAMAEEYDLAN
+19 IPMAALAEEYDLAN
-33 GNITVSADDSGQY
+33 GNITVKADNSGQY
-46 VSQEGGVAKEKQT
+46 VSQEGGVTNEKQT

-94 NVRSGDTSAID
+94 NVSSGNTSAID
-105 VKGSSEAEITLK
+105 VKGSSEAEITLN
-117 GDNKLETDDASVI
+117 GDNKLETDDASVV
-130 HVSKGNVTITGDGTL
+130 HVSEGHVTITGDGTL
-145 YADNDSDSDH
+145 YADNDPDSDH
-155 AKIGSNGS
+155 AKIGSNVR
-163 EDTSNSEDMSGSIHI
+163 EDMSGSIHI

-184 TTGDDRN
+184 TTGNDRH
-191 DYGVG
+191 DAGSG
-196 GGAAIGSGRRG
+196 DGAAIGSGWEG
-207 NMSGDIT
+207 NMSGDIV

-219 TVIASSS
+219 NVTVSSS
-226 EDGAGIGSGLRG
+226 EC
-238 DMSGTI
+238 
-244 TIGGNATVT
+244 
-253 GTSGYDGAGIGS
+253 GAGIGS
-265 GENGTMSRTITIDG
+265 GEDGKMSGNITIDG

-285 WSEAQGAGIG
+285 WSEKEGAGIG
-295 AGEDSGVSG
+295 AGENGGVSG
-304 TIWIGGDA
+304 TIRIGGNA
-312 KVTAGSGCDGAG
+312 SVKAGSACDGAG

-329 DEDGD
+329 DEDGH
-334 IQEDGKIII
+334 ILKGGKIII

-353 EDEGCGIGSGE
+353 EDEGSGIGSGE
-364 ESNMKGMLLICDNAN
+364 DAKMRGMILICDNAN

-384 GDCAAAIGTDA
+384 GDRAAAIGTDDSDD
-395 ARNLSGSIL
+395 LSGSIL
-404 ILGNASVTTGVENGV
+404 ILGNASVTTGVEDGIH
-419 RFDYDKKQIIYTL
+419 FDYDTKQIIYTL
-432 RKSAVGIIGGGQSNG
+432 DESAVGIIGDGQSN
-447 QSNRH
+447 H
-452 DSTDGFYILGPDA
+452 HYSTDGFYILSPDV

-474 TESLKQYINLLL
+474 TEGLKQYINLLL
-486 SGENHDGD
+486 SGENHDGE

-509 YTVEASGQGT
+509 YTVETSGQGT
-519 LERVLYNGSSQAP
+519 LEQVLYNGSSQAP

-545 LSQDKTIDFE
+545 LSQDKTISFE

-570 AARTEALFRVTD
+570 AASAEALFRVTD

-628 VFKTNGASSSFLPE
+628 VFKTNGASSSFQPE
-642 QLLAEGGISDRY
+642 RLLAEGRISDRY

>member
-1 MNGKRIVSAALA
+1 MITMNGKRIVSAALA

-19 IPMAAMAEEYDLAN
+19 MPMAALAEEYDLAN
-33 GNITVSADDSGQY
+33 GNITVSADNSGQY
-46 VSQEGGVAKEKQT
+46 VSQAGGVTNEKQT

-94 NVRSGDTSAID
+94 NVSSGNTSAID

-117 GDNKLETDDASVI
+117 GDNKLETDDASVV
-130 HVSKGNVTITGDGTL
+130 HVSEGHVTITGDGTL
-145 YADNDSDSDH
+145 YADNDPDSDH
-155 AKIGSNGS
+155 AKIGSNV
-163 EDTSNSEDMSGSIHI
+163 SEDMSGSIHI

-184 TTGDDRN
+184 TTGDDRH
-191 DYGVG
+191 DHGVG
-196 GGAAIGSGRRG
+196 GGAAIGSGQRG
-207 NMSGDIT
+207 NMSGGIT

-265 GENGTMSRTITIDG
+265 GENGTMSGTITIDG

-285 WSEAQGAGIG
+285 WSEEEGAGIG

-304 TIWIGGDA
+304 TIRIGGNA
-312 KVTAGSGCDGAG
+312 SVKAGSACDGAG

-334 IQEDGKIII
+334 ILESGKIII
-343 CGNAEVIAIG
+343 YGNAEVIAIG
-353 EDEGCGIGSGE
+353 EDEGSGIGSGE
-364 ESNMKGMLLICDNAN
+364 DAKMRGMILICDNAN

-384 GDCAAAIGTDA
+384 GDRAAAIGTDDSDD
-395 ARNLSGSIL
+395 LSGSIL
-404 ILGNASVTTGVENGV
+404 ILGNASVTTGVEDGIH
-419 RFDYDKKQIIYTL
+419 FDYDTKQIIYTL
-432 RKSAVGIIGGGQSNG
+432 DESAVGIIGDGQSNHH
-447 QSNRH
+447 N
-452 DSTDGFYILGPDA
+452 STGGFYILSPDA
-465 SINGLKGSD
+465 AINGLKGSD

-486 SGENHDGD
+486 SGENNDGE

-509 YTVEASGQGT
+509 YTVETSGQGT
-519 LERVLYNGSSQAP
+519 LEQVLYNGSSQAP

-545 LSQDKTIDFE
+545 LSQDKTISFE

-628 VFKTNGASSSFLPE
+628 VFKTNGASSSFQPE
-642 QLLAEGGISDRY
+642 QLLVEGRISDRY

>member
-19 IPMAAMAEEYDLAN
+19 IPMAALAEEYDLAN
-33 GNITVSADDSGQY
+33 GNITVKADNSGQY
-46 VSQEGGVAKEKQT
+46 VSQEGGVTNEKQT

-94 NVRSGDTSAID
+94 NVSSGNTSAID

-117 GDNKLETDDASVI
+117 GDNKLETDDASVV
-130 HVSKGNVTITGDGTL
+130 HVSEGDVTITGDGTL
-145 YADNDSDSDH
+145 YADNDPDSEH
-155 AKIGSNGS
+155 AKIGSNV
-163 EDTSNSEDMSGSIHI
+163 SEDMSGSIHI

-184 TTGDDRN
+184 TTGDDRH
-191 DYGVG
+191 DDGVG
-196 GGAAIGSGRRG
+196 GGAAIGSGQRG
-207 NMSGDIT
+207 NMSGGIT

-265 GENGTMSRTITIDG
+265 GENGTMSGTITIDG

-285 WSEAQGAGIG
+285 WSEEEGAGIG

-304 TIWIGGDA
+304 TIRIGGNA
-312 KVTAGSGCDGAG
+312 SVKAGSACDGAG

-334 IQEDGKIII
+334 ILESGKIII
-343 CGNAEVIAIG
+343 YGNAEVIAIG
-353 EDEGCGIGSGE
+353 EDEGSGIGSGE
-364 ESNMKGMLLICDNAN
+364 DAKMRGMILICDNAN

-384 GDCAAAIGTDA
+384 GDRAAAIGTDDSDD
-395 ARNLSGSIL
+395 LSGSIL
-404 ILGNASVTTGVENGV
+404 ILGNASVTTGVEDGIH
-419 RFDYDKKQIIYTL
+419 FDYDTKQIIYTL
-432 RKSAVGIIGGGQSNG
+432 DESAVGIIGDGQSN
-447 QSNRH
+447 H
-452 DSTDGFYILGPDA
+452 HYSTDGFYILNPDV

-474 TESLKQYINLLL
+474 TEGLKQYINLLL
-486 SGENHDGD
+486 SGENNDGE

-509 YTVEASGQGT
+509 YSVETSGQGT
-519 LERVLYNGSSQAP
+519 LEQVLYNGSSQAP
-532 SAPGRYTVKCVLR
+532 SAPGRYTVSCVLR
-545 LSQDKTIDFE
+545 LSQDKTISFE

-628 VFKTNGASSSFLPE
+628 VFKTNGASSSFQPE
-642 QLLAEGGISDRY
+642 QLLAEGRISDRY

>member
-19 IPMAAMAEEYDLAN
+19 IPMAALAEEYDLAN
-33 GNITVSADDSGQY
+33 GNITVKADNSGQY
-46 VSQEGGVAKEKQT
+46 VSQEGGVTNEKQT

-94 NVRSGDTSAID
+94 NVSSVNTSAID

-130 HVSKGNVTITGDGTL
+130 HVSEGHVTITGDGTL
-145 YADNDSDSDH
+145 YADNDPDSEH
-155 AKIGSNGS
+155 AKIGSNV
-163 EDTSNSEDMSGSIHI
+163 SEDMSGSIHI

-184 TTGDDRN
+184 TTGDDRH
-191 DYGVG
+191 DDG
-196 GGAAIGSGRRG
+196 GGDGAAIGSGWKG
-207 NMSGDIT
+207 KMSGDIV

-219 TVIASSS
+219 NVTVSSS
-226 EDGAGIGSGLRG
+226 ESGAGIGSGDNG
-238 DMSGTI
+238 EMSGNITI
-244 TIGGNATVT
+244 TDSAEVVS
-253 GTSGYDGAGIGS
+253 TSGYDGAGIGS
-265 GENGTMSRTITIDG
+265 GENRDMSGTITIDG

-285 WSEAQGAGIG
+285 WSEKEGAGIG
-295 AGEDSGVSG
+295 TGENGGVSG
-304 TIWIGGDA
+304 TIRIGGNA
-312 KVTAGSGCDGAG
+312 SVKAGSACDGAG

-329 DEDGD
+329 GEDGD
-334 IQEDGKIII
+334 ILESGKIII
-343 CGNAEVIAIG
+343 YGNAEVIAIG
-353 EDEGCGIGSGE
+353 EDEGCGIGGGE
-364 ESNMKGMLLICDNAN
+364 DAKMRGMILIRDNAN

-384 GDCAAAIGTDA
+384 GDRAAAIGTDDYDD
-395 ARNLSGSIL
+395 LSGSIL
-404 ILGNASVTTGVENGV
+404 ILGNASVTTGVEDGIH
-419 RFDYDKKQIIYTL
+419 FDYDTKQIIYTL
-432 RKSAVGIIGGGQSNG
+432 DESAVGIIGDGQSN
-447 QSNRH
+447 H
-452 DSTDGFYILGPDA
+452 HYSTDGFYILSPDV

-486 SGENHDGD
+486 SGENNDGE

-509 YTVEASGQGT
+509 YTVETSGQGT
-519 LERVLYNGSSQAP
+519 LEQVLYNGSSQAP
-532 SAPGRYTVKCVLR
+532 SAPGRYTVSCVLR
-545 LSQDKTIDFE
+545 LSQDKTISFE

-582 ADGRDIP
+582 ADGQDIP

-628 VFKTNGASSSFLPE
+628 VFKTNGASSSFQPE
-642 QLLAEGGISDRY
+642 QLLAEGRISDRY

>member
-19 IPMAAMAEEYDLAN
+19 IPMAALAEEYDLAN
-33 GNITVSADDSGQY
+33 GNITVKADNSGQF
-46 VSQEGGVAKEKQT
+46 VSQVGGVTNEKQT

-66 ADNTAA
+66 TDNTAA
-72 TGNTITVETSGGAK
+72 TGNTITIKTSGGAK

-94 NVRSGDTSAID
+94 NVSSGNTSAID

-130 HVSKGNVTITGDGTL
+130 HVSEGDVTITGDGTL
-145 YADNDSDSDH
+145 YADNDPDSKH
-155 AKIGSNGS
+155 AKIGSNV
-163 EDTSNSEDMSGSIHI
+163 DEDMSGSIHI

-184 TTGDDRN
+184 TTGDDRH
-191 DYGVG
+191 DHGVG
-196 GGAAIGSGRRG
+196 GGAAIGSGQRG
-207 NMSGDIT
+207 NMSGGIT

-265 GENGTMSRTITIDG
+265 GENGTMSGTITIDG

-285 WSEAQGAGIG
+285 WSEEEGAGIG

-312 KVTAGSGCDGAG
+312 KVTAGSDNEGAG

-329 DEDGD
+329 DEYGD
-334 IQEDGKIII
+334 IQENGKIII

-353 EDEGCGIGSGE
+353 EDEGCGIGGGE
-364 ESNMKGMLLICDNAN
+364 DAKMEGMILICDNAN

-384 GDCAAAIGTDA
+384 GDCAAAIGADDPDD
-395 ARNLSGSIL
+395 LSGSIL
-404 ILGNASVTTGVENGV
+404 ILGNASVTTGVEDGIH
-419 RFDYDKKQIIYTL
+419 FDYDTKQIIYTL
-432 RKSAVGIIGGGQSNG
+432 DESAVGIIGDSSDNFY
-447 QSNRH
+447 
-452 DSTDGFYILGPDA
+452 DSTDGFYILSPDA

-486 SGENHDGD
+486 SGENHDGE

-532 SAPGRYTVKCVLR
+532 SAPGRYTVSCVLR
-545 LSQDKTIDFE
+545 LSQNKTIDFE

-628 VFKTNGASSSFLPE
+628 VFKTNGASSSFQPE
-642 QLLAEGGISDRY
+642 QLLAEGRISDRY

>member
-19 IPMAAMAEEYDLAN
+19 MPMAALAEEYDLAN
-33 GNITVSADDSGQY
+33 GNITVKADNSGQY
-46 VSQEGGVAKEKQT
+46 VSQEGGVRNEKQT

-72 TGNTITVETSGGAK
+72 TGNTITIETSGGAK

-94 NVRSGDTSAID
+94 NVSSGNTSAID

-130 HVSKGNVTITGDGTL
+130 HVSEGHVTITGDGTL
-145 YADNDSDSDH
+145 YADNDPDSDH
-155 AKIGSNGS
+155 AKIGSNVS
-163 EDTSNSEDMSGSIHI
+163 EEMSGSIHI

-184 TTGDDRN
+184 TTGDDR
-191 DYGVG
+191 DDDGSG
-196 GGAAIGSGRRG
+196 DGAAIGSGWEG
-207 NMSGDIT
+207 NMSGDIV

-219 TVIASSS
+219 NVTVSSS
-226 EDGAGIGSGLRG
+226 ECGAGIGSGEDG
-238 DMSGTI
+238 EMSGNITI
-244 TIGGNATVT
+244 TDNAEVVS
-253 GTSGYDGAGIGS
+253 TSGYDGAGIGS
-265 GENGTMSRTITIDG
+265 GEDRKMSGTITIDG

-285 WSEAQGAGIG
+285 WSEKQGAGIG
-295 AGEDSGVSG
+295 AGEDGGISG
-304 TIWIGGDA
+304 TIRIDGNA
-312 KVTAGSGCDGAG
+312 SVKAGSACDGAG

-353 EDEGCGIGSGE
+353 EDEGCGIGGGE
-364 ESNMKGMLLICDNAN
+364 DAEMKGMILICDNAN

-384 GDCAAAIGTDA
+384 GDRAAAIGTDA
-395 ARNLSGSIL
+395 AGDLSGSIL
-404 ILGNASVTTGVENGV
+404 ILGNASVTTGVEDDIY
-419 RFDYDKKQIIYTL
+419 FDYDKKQIIYTL
-432 RKSAVGIIGGGQSNG
+432 DESAVGIIGDGQSNHH
-447 QSNRH
+447 N
-452 DSTDGFYILGPDA
+452 STGGFYILGPDV

-474 TESLKQYINLLL
+474 TESLKPYINLLL

-509 YTVEASGQGT
+509 YTVETSGQGT
-519 LERVLYNGSSQAP
+519 LEQVLYNGSSQAP

-570 AARTEALFRVTD
+570 AASAEALFRVTD
-582 ADGRDIP
+582 ADGQDIP

-628 VFKTNGASSSFLPE
+628 VFKTNGASSSFQPE
-642 QLLAEGGISDRY
+642 QLLAEGRISDRY

>member
-19 IPMAAMAEEYDLAN
+19 IPMAALAEEYDLAN
-33 GNITVSADDSGQY
+33 GNITVSADNSGQY
-46 VSQEGGVAKEKQT
+46 VSQEGGVTNEKQT

-66 ADNTAA
+66 ADNTAD

-94 NVRSGDTSAID
+94 NVRSGNTSAID

-130 HVSKGNVTITGDGTL
+130 HVSEGHVTITGDGTL
-145 YADNDSDSDH
+145 YADNDPGSEH

-163 EDTSNSEDMSGSIHI
+163 EDTSDSEDMSGSIHI

-184 TTGDDRN
+184 TTGDDRH
-191 DYGVG
+191 DAGYGD
-196 GGAAIGSGRRG
+196 GAAIGSGKNG
-207 NMSGDIT
+207 KMSGDIV

-219 TVIASSS
+219 NVTVSSS
-226 EDGAGIGSGLRG
+226 ECGAGIGSGEDG
-238 DMSGTI
+238 EMSGNITI
-244 TIGGNATVT
+244 TDNAEVVS
-253 GTSGYDGAGIGS
+253 TSGYDGAGIGS
-265 GENGTMSRTITIDG
+265 GEDRKMSGTITIDG

-285 WSEAQGAGIG
+285 WSEEQGAGIG
-295 AGEDSGVSG
+295 AGENGGVSG
-304 TIWIGGDA
+304 TIRIGGDA
-312 KVTAGSGCDGAG
+312 KVTAGSASDGAG

-329 DEDGD
+329 DEDGH
-334 IQEDGKIII
+334 ILKGGKIII

-353 EDEGCGIGSGE
+353 EDEGCGIGGGE
-364 ESNMKGMLLICDNAN
+364 DAEMRGMILICDNAN

-395 ARNLSGSIL
+395 ARDLSGSIL
-404 ILGNASVTTGVENGV
+404 ILGNASVTTGVEV
-419 RFDYDKKQIIYTL
+419 EDDTYFDYDTKQIIYTL
-432 RKSAVGIIGGGQSNG
+432 DESAVGIIGDGQSN
-447 QSNRH
+447 H
-452 DSTDGFYILGPDA
+452 HYSTDGFYILSPDA

-486 SGENHDGD
+486 SGENHDGE

-509 YTVEASGQGT
+509 YTVETSGQGK
-519 LERVLYNGSSQAP
+519 LEQVLYNGSSQAP

-628 VFKTNGASSSFLPE
+628 VFKTNGASSSFQPE
-642 QLLAEGGISDRY
+642 QLLSEGRISDRY

>member
-19 IPMAAMAEEYDLAN
+19 MPMAALAEEYDLAN
-33 GNITVSADDSGQY
+33 GNITVSADNSGQY
-46 VSQEGGVAKEKQT
+46 VSQEGGVTNEKQT

-94 NVRSGDTSAID
+94 NVSSGDTSAID

-117 GDNKLETDDASVI
+117 GDNKLETDDASVV
-130 HVSKGNVTITGDGTL
+130 HVSEGDVTITGDGTL
-145 YADNDSDSDH
+145 YADNSIYSDH
-155 AKIGSNGS
+155 AKIGSNH
-163 EDTSNSEDMSGSIHI
+163 SEDMSGSIHI

-184 TTGDDRN
+184 TTGDDR
-191 DYGVG
+191 DAYGG
-196 GGAAIGSGRRG
+196 GDGAAIGSGKNG
-207 NMSGDIT
+207 NMSGNIV

-219 TVIASSS
+219 NVTVSSS
-226 EDGAGIGSGLRG
+226 QCGAGIGSGEDG
-238 DMSGTI
+238 EMSGNITI
-244 TIGGNATVT
+244 TDNAEVVS
-253 GTSGYDGAGIGS
+253 TSGYDGAGIGS
-265 GENGTMSRTITIDG
+265 GEDRKMSGTITIDG

-285 WSEAQGAGIG
+285 WSEEQGAGIG
-295 AGEDSGVSG
+295 TGEEGGVSG
-304 TIWIGGDA
+304 TIWIGGNA
-312 KVTAGSGCDGAG
+312 SVKAGSACDGAG

-334 IQEDGKIII
+334 ILESGKIII

-353 EDEGCGIGSGE
+353 EDLGCGIGGGE
-364 ESNMKGMLLICDNAN
+364 DAKMKGMILICDNAN

-384 GDCAAAIGTDA
+384 GDRAAAIGTDA
-395 ARNLSGSIL
+395 AGDLSGSIL
-404 ILGNASVTTGVENGV
+404 ILGNASVTTGVEDGIH
-419 RFDYDKKQIIYTL
+419 FDYDTKQIIYTL
-432 RKSAVGIIGGGQSNG
+432 DESAVGIIGDGQSN
-447 QSNRH
+447 H
-452 DSTDGFYILGPDA
+452 HYSTGGFYILSPDV

-486 SGENHDGD
+486 SGENHDGE

-509 YTVEASGQGT
+509 YSVETSGQGT
-519 LERVLYNGSSQAP
+519 LEQVLYNGSSQAP
-532 SAPGRYTVKCVLR
+532 SAPGRYTVSCVLR
-545 LSQDKTIDFE
+545 LSQGKIIDFE

-628 VFKTNGASSSFLPE
+628 VFKTNGASSSFQPE
-642 QLLAEGGISDRY
+642 QLLAEGRISDRY

>member
-19 IPMAAMAEEYDLAN
+19 IPMAALAEEYDLAN
-33 GNITVSADDSGQY
+33 GNITVSADNSGQY
-46 VSQEGGVAKEKQT
+46 VSQEGGVTNEKQT

-72 TGNTITVETSGGAK
+72 TGNTITIETSGGAK

-94 NVRSGDTSAID
+94 NVSSRNTSAID

-130 HVSKGNVTITGDGTL
+130 HVSEGDVTITGDGTL
-145 YADNDSDSDH
+145 YADNDPGSDH
-155 AKIGSNGS
+155 AKIGSNHY
-163 EDTSNSEDMSGSIHI
+163 EEMSGSIHI

-184 TTGDDRN
+184 TTGDDRH
-191 DYGVG
+191 DAGYGD
-196 GGAAIGSGRRG
+196 GAAIGSGYNG
-207 NMSGDIT
+207 DMSGDIV

-219 TVIASSS
+219 NVTVSSS
-226 EDGAGIGSGLRG
+226 ECGAGIGSGEDG
-238 DMSGTI
+238 EMSGNITI
-244 TIGGNATVT
+244 TDNAEVVS
-253 GTSGYDGAGIGS
+253 TSGYDGAGIGS
-265 GENGTMSRTITIDG
+265 GEDRKMSGTITIDG

-285 WSEAQGAGIG
+285 WSEKQGAGIG
-295 AGEDSGVSG
+295 SGENGGVSG
-304 TIWIGGDA
+304 TIWIGGNA
-312 KVTAGSGCDGAG
+312 SVTAGSACDGAG

-329 DEDGD
+329 DEDGH
-334 IQEDGKIII
+334 ILKDGKIII

-353 EDEGCGIGSGE
+353 EDEGCGIGGGE
-364 ESNMKGMLLICDNAN
+364 DAEMRGMILIRDNAN

-384 GDCAAAIGTDA
+384 GDRAAAIGTDA
-395 ARNLSGSIL
+395 ARDLSGSIL
-404 ILGNASVTTGVENGV
+404 ILGNASVTTGVEDDIY
-419 RFDYDKKQIIYTL
+419 FDYDTKQIIYTL
-432 RKSAVGIIGGGQSNG
+432 DESAVGIIGDGQSN
-447 QSNRH
+447 H
-452 DSTDGFYILGPDA
+452 HYSTDGFYILGPDV

-486 SGENHDGD
+486 SGENHDGE

-509 YTVEASGQGT
+509 YSVETSGQGT
-519 LERVLYNGSSQAP
+519 LEQVLYNGSSQAP
-532 SAPGRYTVKCVLR
+532 SAPGRYTVSCVLR

-606 FAILTGTLHGIAVL
+606 FAILTGTLHGIATL
-620 QAQGVEKI
+620 KAQGVETI
-628 VFKTNGASSSFLPE
+628 VFKTNGASSSFQPE
-642 QLLAEGGISDRY
+642 QLLAEGRISDRY

>member
-19 IPMAAMAEEYDLAN
+19 IPMAALAEEYDLAN
-33 GNITVSADDSGQY
+33 GNITVKADNSGQY
-46 VSQEGGVAKEKQT
+46 VSQEGVVTNEKQT

-66 ADNTAA
+66 ADNTAD
-72 TGNTITVETSGGAK
+72 TGNTITVETSDGAK

-94 NVRSGDTSAID
+94 NVSSGNTSAID

-130 HVSKGNVTITGDGTL
+130 HVSEGHVTITGDGTL
-145 YADNDSDSDH
+145 YADNDSDSKH

-163 EDTSNSEDMSGSIHI
+163 EDTSGSEDMSGSIHI

-184 TTGDDRN
+184 TTGDDR
-191 DYGVG
+191 DDHGVG
-196 GGAAIGSGRRG
+196 NGAAIGSGQRG
-207 NMSGDIT
+207 NMSGGIT

-265 GENGTMSRTITIDG
+265 GENGTMSGTITIDG

-285 WSEAQGAGIG
+285 WSEKQGAGIG
-295 AGEDSGVSG
+295 AGEDAGVSG

-312 KVTAGSGCDGAG
+312 KVTAGSDNDGAG

-329 DEDGD
+329 DKDGH

-353 EDEGCGIGSGE
+353 EDEGCGIGGGE
-364 ESNMKGMLLICDNAN
+364 DAGMKGMILICDNAN

-384 GDCAAAIGTDA
+384 GDRAAAIGTEA
-395 ARNLSGSIL
+395 AGDLSGSIL
-404 ILGNASVTTGVENGV
+404 ILGNASVTTGVEV
-419 RFDYDKKQIIYTL
+419 EDDTYFDYDTKQIKYTL
-432 RKSAVGIIGGGQSNG
+432 DESAVGIIGDGQSNH
-447 QSNRH
+447 H
-452 DSTDGFYILGPDA
+452 DSTDGFYILSPDA

-486 SGENHDGD
+486 SGENHDGE

-509 YTVEASGQGT
+509 YTVETSGQGT
-519 LERVLYNGSSQAP
+519 LEQVLYNGSSQAP

-545 LSQDKTIDFE
+545 LSQNKTIDFE

-628 VFKTNGASSSFLPE
+628 VFKTNGASSSFQPE
-642 QLLAEGGISDRY
+642 QLLAEGRISDRY

>member
-19 IPMAAMAEEYDLAN
+19 IPMAALAEEYDLAN
-33 GNITVSADDSGQY
+33 GNITVSADNSGQY
-46 VSQEGGVAKEKQT
+46 VSQGGVTNEKQT

-94 NVRSGDTSAID
+94 NVSSGNTSAID

-117 GDNKLETDDASVI
+117 GDNKLVTDDASVI
-130 HVSKGNVTITGDGTL
+130 HVSEGDVTITGDGTL

-163 EDTSNSEDMSGSIHI
+163 EDTSDSEDMSGSIHI

-184 TTGDDRN
+184 TTGDDRH
-191 DYGVG
+191 DHGVG

-207 NMSGDIT
+207 NMSGGIT

-285 WSEAQGAGIG
+285 WSEKQGAGIG
-295 AGEDSGVSG
+295 AGEDAGVSG

-312 KVTAGSGCDGAG
+312 KVTAGSDNDGAG

-329 DEDGD
+329 DKDGH

-353 EDEGCGIGSGE
+353 EDEGCGIGGGE
-364 ESNMKGMLLICDNAN
+364 DAEMKGMILICDNAN

-384 GDCAAAIGTDA
+384 GDRAAAIGTEA
-395 ARNLSGSIL
+395 AGDLSGSIL
-404 ILGNASVTTGVENGV
+404 ILGNASVTTGVEV
-419 RFDYDKKQIIYTL
+419 EDDTYFDYDTKQIKYTL
-432 RKSAVGIIGGGQSNG
+432 DESAVGIIGDGQSNH
-447 QSNRH
+447 H
-452 DSTDGFYILGPDA
+452 DSTDGFYILSPDA

-474 TESLKQYINLLL
+474 TESLKQYINLRL
-486 SGENHDGD
+486 SGENHDGE
-494 PENLTMLAVRQENGV
+494 PKNLTMLAVRQENGV
-509 YTVEASGQGT
+509 YTVETSGQGK
-519 LERVLYNGSSQAP
+519 LEQVLYNGSSQAP

-545 LSQDKTIDFE
+545 LSQNKTIDFE

-620 QAQGVEKI
+620 QAQGIEKI
-628 VFKTNGASSSFLPE
+628 VFKTNGASSSFQPE
-642 QLLAEGGISDRY
+642 QLLAEGRISDRY
-654 TLTHDGSTVTFLL
+654 TLTHDGSTVSFLL
-667 GQQKTDIQKLL
+667 GQQETDLRKLL

>member
-1 MNGKRIVSAALA
+1 MNGKRIVSAVLA

-19 IPMAAMAEEYDLAN
+19 IPMAALAEEYDLAN
-33 GNITVSADDSGQY
+33 GNITVKADNSGQY
-46 VSQEGGVAKEKQT
+46 VSQEGGVTNEKQT

-94 NVRSGDTSAID
+94 NVSSDNTSAID

-117 GDNKLETDDASVI
+117 GDNKLETDDASVV
-130 HVSKGNVTITGDGTL
+130 HVSEGDVTITGDGTL
-145 YADNDSDSDH
+145 YADNDPDSEH
-155 AKIGSNGS
+155 AKIGSNV
-163 EDTSNSEDMSGSIHI
+163 SEDMSGSIHI

-184 TTGDDRN
+184 TTGDDRH
-191 DYGVG
+191 DDGVG
-196 GGAAIGSGRRG
+196 GGAAIGSGQRG
-207 NMSGDIT
+207 NMSGGIT

-265 GENGTMSRTITIDG
+265 GENGTMSGTITIDG

-285 WSEAQGAGIG
+285 WSEEEGAGIG

-304 TIWIGGDA
+304 TIRIGGNA
-312 KVTAGSGCDGAG
+312 SVKAGSACDGAG

-334 IQEDGKIII
+334 ILESGKIII
-343 CGNAEVIAIG
+343 YGNAEVIAIG
-353 EDEGCGIGSGE
+353 EDEGSGIGSGE
-364 ESNMKGMLLICDNAN
+364 DAKMRGMILICDNAN

-384 GDCAAAIGTDA
+384 GDRAAAIGTDDSDD
-395 ARNLSGSIL
+395 LSGSIL
-404 ILGNASVTTGVENGV
+404 ILGNASVTTGVEDGIH
-419 RFDYDKKQIIYTL
+419 FDYDTKQIIYTL
-432 RKSAVGIIGGGQSNG
+432 DESAVGIIGDGQSNHH
-447 QSNRH
+447 N
-452 DSTDGFYILGPDA
+452 STGGFYILSPDA
-465 SINGLKGSD
+465 AINGLKGSD

-486 SGENHDGD
+486 SGENHDGE
-494 PENLTMLAVRQENGV
+494 PENLTMLAVRRENGV
-509 YTVEASGQGT
+509 YTVETSGQGT
-519 LERVLYNGSSQAP
+519 LEQVLYNGSSQAP
-532 SAPGRYTVKCVLR
+532 SAPGRYTVSCELR
-545 LSQDKTIDFE
+545 LSQNKTIDFE

-570 AARTEALFRVTD
+570 AARTEALFRITD

-628 VFKTNGASSSFLPE
+628 VFKTNGASSSFQPE
-642 QLLAEGGISDRY
+642 QMLAEGRISDRY

>member
-19 IPMAAMAEEYDLAN
+19 IPMAALAEEYDLAN
-33 GNITVSADDSGQY
+33 GNITVKANNSGQY
-46 VSQEGGVAKEKQT
+46 VSQEGVVTNEKQT

-66 ADNTAA
+66 ADNTAD
-72 TGNTITVETSGGAK
+72 TGNTITIETSGGAK

-94 NVRSGDTSAID
+94 NVKSGNTSAID

-130 HVSKGNVTITGDGTL
+130 HVSDGHLTITGDGTL
-145 YADNDSDSDH
+145 YADNDPDSEH
-155 AKIGSNGS
+155 AKIGSNH
-163 EDTSNSEDMSGSIHI
+163 SEDMSGSIHI

-191 DYGVG
+191 DAGSG
-196 GGAAIGSGRRG
+196 DGAAIGSGWEG
-207 NMSGDIT
+207 NMSGDIV

-219 TVIASSS
+219 NVTVSSS
-226 EDGAGIGSGLRG
+226 ESGAGIGSGEDG
-238 DMSGTI
+238 EMSGNITI
-244 TIGGNATVT
+244 TDNAEVVS
-253 GTSGYDGAGIGS
+253 TSGYDGAGIGS
-265 GENGTMSRTITIDG
+265 GEDRKMSGTITIDG

-285 WSEAQGAGIG
+285 WSEKQGAGIG
-295 AGEDSGVSG
+295 AGENGGVSG
-304 TIWIGGDA
+304 TIRIGGDA
-312 KVTAGSGCDGAG
+312 KVTAGSASDGAG

-329 DEDGD
+329 DEDGH
-334 IQEDGKIII
+334 ILKGGKIII

-353 EDEGCGIGSGE
+353 EDEGCGIGGGE
-364 ESNMKGMLLICDNAN
+364 DAEMRGMILICDNAN

-395 ARNLSGSIL
+395 ARDLSGSIL
-404 ILGNASVTTGVENGV
+404 ILGNASVTTGVEVEDDTYFN
-419 RFDYDKKQIIYTL
+419 YDTKQIIYTL
-432 RKSAVGIIGGGQSNG
+432 DESAVGIIGDGQSN
-447 QSNRH
+447 H
-452 DSTDGFYILGPDA
+452 HYSTDGFYILSPDA

-486 SGENHDGD
+486 SGENHDGE

-509 YTVEASGQGT
+509 YTVETSGQGT
-519 LERVLYNGSSQAP
+519 LEQVLYNGSSRAP

-555 FELIIPDSASKEASE
+555 FELIIPDSASEEASE

-582 ADGRDIP
+582 ADGRDLP

-606 FAILTGTLHGIAVL
+606 FAILTGTLHGIATL
-620 QAQGVEKI
+620 KAQGVETI
-628 VFKTNGASSSFLPE
+628 VFKTNGASSSFQPE
-642 QLLAEGGISDRY
+642 QLLAEGRNSDRY

-667 GQQKTDIQKLL
+667 GQQKTDLRKLL

>member
-19 IPMAAMAEEYDLAN
+19 IPMAALAEEYDLAN
-33 GNITVSADDSGQY
+33 GNITVKADNSGQY
-46 VSQEGGVAKEKQT
+46 VSQKGGVTNEKQT

-94 NVRSGDTSAID
+94 NVSSGNTSAID

-117 GDNKLETDDASVI
+117 GDNKLETDDASVV
-130 HVSKGNVTITGDGTL
+130 HVSEGHVTITGDGTL
-145 YADNDSDSDH
+145 YADNSIYSDH
-155 AKIGSNGS
+155 AKIGSNH
-163 EDTSNSEDMSGSIHI
+163 SEDMSGSIHI

-184 TTGDDRN
+184 TTGDDR
-191 DYGVG
+191 DAYGG
-196 GGAAIGSGRRG
+196 GDGAAIGSGKNG
-207 NMSGDIT
+207 NMSGDIV

-219 TVIASSS
+219 NVTVSSS
-226 EDGAGIGSGLRG
+226 QCGAGIGSGEDG
-238 DMSGTI
+238 EMSGNITI
-244 TIGGNATVT
+244 TDNAEVVS
-253 GTSGYDGAGIGS
+253 TSGYDGAGIGS
-265 GENGTMSRTITIDG
+265 GEDRKMSGTITIDG

-285 WSEAQGAGIG
+285 WSEKEGAGIG
-295 AGEDSGVSG
+295 AGENGGVSG
-304 TIWIGGDA
+304 TIRIDGNA
-312 KVTAGSGCDGAG
+312 SVKAGSACDGAG

-329 DEDGD
+329 DEDGH
-334 IQEDGKIII
+334 ILKGGKIII

-353 EDEGCGIGSGE
+353 EDEGCGIGGGE
-364 ESNMKGMLLICDNAN
+364 DAEMRGMILICDNAN

-384 GDCAAAIGTDA
+384 GDRAAAIGTDA
-395 ARNLSGSIL
+395 ARDLSGSIL
-404 ILGNASVTTGVENGV
+404 ILGNASVTTGVEDGIH
-419 RFDYDKKQIIYTL
+419 FDYDTKQIIYTL
-432 RKSAVGIIGGGQSNG
+432 DESAVGIIGDGQSN
-447 QSNRH
+447 H
-452 DSTDGFYILGPDA
+452 HYSTDGFYILSPDV

-486 SGENHDGD
+486 SGENNDGE

-509 YTVEASGQGT
+509 YTVETSGQGT

-532 SAPGRYTVKCVLR
+532 SAPGRYTVSCVLR

-628 VFKTNGASSSFLPE
+628 VFKTNGASSSFQPE
-642 QLLAEGGISDRY
+642 QLLAEGRISDRY

>member
-19 IPMAAMAEEYDLAN
+19 IPMAALAEEYDLAN
-33 GNITVSADDSGQY
+33 GNITVKADNSGQY
-46 VSQEGGVAKEKQT
+46 VSQKGGVTNEKQT

-94 NVRSGDTSAID
+94 NVSSGNTSAID

-117 GDNKLETDDASVI
+117 GDNKLETDDASVV
-130 HVSKGNVTITGDGTL
+130 HVSEGHVTITGDGTL
-145 YADNDSDSDH
+145 YADNSIYSGH
-155 AKIGSNGS
+155 AKIGSNH
-163 EDTSNSEDMSGSIHI
+163 SEDMSGSIHI

-184 TTGDDRN
+184 TTGDDR
-191 DYGVG
+191 DAYGG
-196 GGAAIGSGRRG
+196 GDGAAIGSGKNG
-207 NMSGDIT
+207 NMSGDIV

-219 TVIASSS
+219 NVTVSSS
-226 EDGAGIGSGLRG
+226 QCGAGIGSGEDG
-238 DMSGTI
+238 EMSGNITI
-244 TIGGNATVT
+244 TDNAEVVS
-253 GTSGYDGAGIGS
+253 TSGYDGAGIGS
-265 GENGTMSRTITIDG
+265 GEDRKMSGTITIDG

-285 WSEAQGAGIG
+285 WSEKEGAGIG
-295 AGEDSGVSG
+295 AGENGGVSG
-304 TIWIGGDA
+304 TIRIDGNA
-312 KVTAGSGCDGAG
+312 SVKAGSACDGAG

-329 DEDGD
+329 DEDGH
-334 IQEDGKIII
+334 ILKGGKIII

-353 EDEGCGIGSGE
+353 EDEGCGIGGGE
-364 ESNMKGMLLICDNAN
+364 DAEMRGMILICDNAN

-384 GDCAAAIGTDA
+384 GDRAAAIGTDA
-395 ARNLSGSIL
+395 ARDLSGSIL
-404 ILGNASVTTGVENGV
+404 ILGNASVTTGVEDGIH
-419 RFDYDKKQIIYTL
+419 FDYDTKQIIYTL
-432 RKSAVGIIGGGQSNG
+432 DESAVGIIGDGQSN
-447 QSNRH
+447 H
-452 DSTDGFYILGPDA
+452 HYSTDGFYILSPDV

-486 SGENHDGD
+486 SGENNDGE

-509 YTVEASGQGT
+509 YTVETSGQGT

-532 SAPGRYTVKCVLR
+532 SAPGRYTVSCVLR

-628 VFKTNGASSSFLPE
+628 VFKTNGASSSFQPE
-642 QLLAEGGISDRY
+642 QLLAEGRISDRY

>member
-13 LLLTAG
+13 LLLSAG
-19 IPMAAMAEEYDLAN
+19 IPMAALAEEYDLAN

-46 VSQEGGVAKEKQT
+46 VSQVGGVTSEKQT

-66 ADNTAA
+66 ADNTTA
-72 TGNTITVETSGGAK
+72 TGNTITIETSGGAK

-94 NVRSGDTSAID
+94 NVSSGDTSAID

-117 GDNKLETDDASVI
+117 GDNKLETNNASVI
-130 HVSKGNVTITGDGTL
+130 HVSEGHVTITGDGTL

-163 EDTSNSEDMSGSIHI
+163 EDTSGSEDMSGSIHI

-184 TTGDDRN
+184 TTGDDRH
-191 DYGVG
+191 DHGVG
-196 GGAAIGSGRRG
+196 NGAAIGSGRRG
-207 NMSGDIT
+207 NMSGGIT

-265 GENGTMSRTITIDG
+265 GENGTMSGTITIDG

-285 WSEAQGAGIG
+285 WSEKQGAGIG

-312 KVTAGSGCDGAG
+312 KVTAGSDCDGAG

-329 DEDGD
+329 DKDGH

-353 EDEGCGIGSGE
+353 EDEGCGIGGGE
-364 ESNMKGMLLICDNAN
+364 DAEMKGMILICDNAN

-384 GDCAAAIGTDA
+384 GDRAAAIGTEA
-395 ARNLSGSIL
+395 AGDLSGSIL
-404 ILGNASVTTGVENGV
+404 ILGNASVTTGVEV
-419 RFDYDKKQIIYTL
+419 EDDTYFDYDTKQIKYKL
-432 RKSAVGIIGGGQSNG
+432 DESALGIIGDGNSNP
-447 QSNRH
+447 H
-452 DSTDGFYILGPDA
+452 DSTDGFYILGPDV

-474 TESLKQYINLLL
+474 TEGLKQYINLLL
-486 SGENHDGD
+486 SGENNDGE

-509 YTVEASGQGT
+509 YTVETSGQGT
-519 LERVLYNGSSQAP
+519 LEQVLYNGSSQAP
-532 SAPGRYTVKCVLR
+532 SAPGRYTVSCVLR

-570 AARTEALFRVTD
+570 AASAEALFRVTD

-628 VFKTNGASSSFLPE
+628 VFKTNGASSSFQPE
-642 QLLAEGGISDRY
+642 QLLAEGRISDRY
-654 TLTHDGSTVTFLL
+654 TLTHDGTTVTFLL

>member
-19 IPMAAMAEEYDLAN
+19 IPMAALAEEYDLAN
-33 GNITVSADDSGQY
+33 GNIIVSANDSGQY
-46 VSQEGGVAKEKQT
+46 VSQEGGVANEKQT

-94 NVRSGDTSAID
+94 NVSSGDTSAID

-117 GDNKLETDDASVI
+117 GDNKLETNNASVI
-130 HVSKGNVTITGDGTL
+130 HVSEGDVTITGDGTL
-145 YADNDSDSDH
+145 YADNDPASDH
-155 AKIGSNGS
+155 AKIGSNDS
-163 EDTSNSEDMSGSIHI
+163 EEMSGSIHI

-184 TTGDDRN
+184 TTGDDR
-191 DYGVG
+191 DDAGYGD
-196 GGAAIGSGRRG
+196 GAAIGSGKNG
-207 NMSGDIT
+207 DMSGNIV

-219 TVIASSS
+219 NVTVSSS
-226 EDGAGIGSGLRG
+226 ESGAGIGSGEDG
-238 DMSGTI
+238 KISSTGNITI
-244 TIGGNATVT
+244 TDNAEVVS
-253 GTSGYDGAGIGS
+253 TSGYDGAGIGS
-265 GENGTMSRTITIDG
+265 GEDRDMSGTITIDG

-285 WSEAQGAGIG
+285 WSKKQGAGIG
-295 AGEDSGVSG
+295 AGENGGVSG
-304 TIWIGGDA
+304 TIRIGGDA
-312 KVTAGSGCDGAG
+312 KVTAGSARDGAG

-329 DEDGD
+329 DEDGH
-334 IQEDGKIII
+334 ILKGGKIII

-353 EDEGCGIGSGE
+353 EDEGCGIGGGE
-364 ESNMKGMLLICDNAN
+364 DAKMKGMILICDNAN

-384 GDCAAAIGTDA
+384 GDCAAAIGTDDPDD
-395 ARNLSGSIL
+395 LSGSIL
-404 ILGNASVTTGVENGV
+404 ILGNASVTTGVEDGIH
-419 RFDYDKKQIIYTL
+419 FDYDTKQIIYTL
-432 RKSAVGIIGGGQSNG
+432 DESAVGIIGDSSDNFY
-447 QSNRH
+447 
-452 DSTDGFYILGPDA
+452 DSTDGFYILGPDV

-474 TESLKQYINLLL
+474 TESLKQYINLFL
-486 SGENHDGD
+486 SGENHDGE

-509 YTVEASGQGT
+509 YTVETSGQGT
-519 LERVLYNGSSQAP
+519 LEQVLYNGSSQAP

-545 LSQDKTIDFE
+545 LSQNKTIDFE

-606 FAILTGTLHGIAVL
+606 FAILTGTLHGIATL
-620 QAQGVEKI
+620 KAQGVETI
-628 VFKTNGASSSFLPE
+628 VFKTNGASSSFQPE
-642 QLLAEGGISDRY
+642 QLLAEGRISDRY

>member
-19 IPMAAMAEEYDLAN
+19 IPMAALAEEYDLAN
-33 GNITVSADDSGQY
+33 GNITVSANDSGQY
-46 VSQEGGVAKEKQT
+46 VSQVGGVANEKQT

-66 ADNTAA
+66 ADNTVA

-94 NVRSGDTSAID
+94 NVSSGDTSAID

-117 GDNKLETDDASVI
+117 GDNKLETNNASVI
-130 HVSKGNVTITGDGTL
+130 HVSEGHVTITGDGTL
-145 YADNDSDSDH
+145 YADNDPDSDH
-155 AKIGSNGS
+155 AKIGSNDS
-163 EDTSNSEDMSGSIHI
+163 EEMSGSIHI

-184 TTGDDRN
+184 TTGDDR
-191 DYGVG
+191 DDAGYGD
-196 GGAAIGSGRRG
+196 GAAIGSGKNG
-207 NMSGDIT
+207 DMSGNIV

-219 TVIASSS
+219 NVTVSSS
-226 EDGAGIGSGLRG
+226 ESGAGIGSGEDG
-238 DMSGTI
+238 KISSTGNITI
-244 TIGGNATVT
+244 TDNAEVVS
-253 GTSGYDGAGIGS
+253 TSGYDGAGIGS
-265 GENGTMSRTITIDG
+265 GEDRDMSGTITIDG

-285 WSEAQGAGIG
+285 WSEKQGAGIG
-295 AGEDSGVSG
+295 AGENGGVSG
-304 TIWIGGDA
+304 TIRIGGDA
-312 KVTAGSGCDGAG
+312 KVTAGSARDGAG

-329 DEDGD
+329 DEDGH
-334 IQEDGKIII
+334 ILKGGKIII

-353 EDEGCGIGSGE
+353 EDEGCGIGGGE
-364 ESNMKGMLLICDNAN
+364 DAKMKGMILIRDNAN

-384 GDCAAAIGTDA
+384 GDCAAAIGTDDPDD
-395 ARNLSGSIL
+395 LSGSIL
-404 ILGNASVTTGVENGV
+404 ILGNASVTTGVEDGIH
-419 RFDYDKKQIIYTL
+419 FDYDTKQIIYTL
-432 RKSAVGIIGGGQSNG
+432 DESAVGIIGDSSDNFY
-447 QSNRH
+447 

-474 TESLKQYINLLL
+474 TESLKQYINLFL
-486 SGENHDGD
+486 SGENHDGE
-494 PENLTMLAVRQENGV
+494 PENLTMLAVRQGNGV
-509 YTVEASGQGT
+509 YTVETSGQGT
-519 LERVLYNGSSQAP
+519 LEQVLYNGSSQAP

-545 LSQDKTIDFE
+545 LSQNKTIDFE

-628 VFKTNGASSSFLPE
+628 VFKTNGASSSFQPE
-642 QLLAEGGISDRY
+642 QLLAEGRISDRY

-667 GQQKTDIQKLL
+667 GQQKTDLRKLL

>member
-13 LLLTAG
+13 LLLAAG
-19 IPMAAMAEEYDLAN
+19 LPMAALAEEYDLAN
-33 GNITVSADDSGQY
+33 GNITVSANDSGQY
-46 VSQEGGVAKEKQT
+46 VSQEGGVTNEKQT

-94 NVRSGDTSAID
+94 NVSSGDTSAID

-117 GDNKLETDDASVI
+117 GDNKLETNNASVI
-130 HVSKGNVTITGDGTL
+130 HVSEGHVTITGDGTL

-163 EDTSNSEDMSGSIHI
+163 EDTSGSIHI

-184 TTGDDRN
+184 TTGDDRH
-191 DYGVG
+191 DHGVG
-196 GGAAIGSGRRG
+196 NGAAIGSGRRG
-207 NMSGDIT
+207 NMSGGIT

-265 GENGTMSRTITIDG
+265 GENGTMSGTITIDG

-285 WSEAQGAGIG
+285 WSEKQGAGIG

-312 KVTAGSGCDGAG
+312 KVTAGSDCDGAG

-329 DEDGD
+329 DKDGH

-353 EDEGCGIGSGE
+353 EDEGCGIGGGE
-364 ESNMKGMLLICDNAN
+364 DAEMKGMILICDNAN

-384 GDCAAAIGTDA
+384 GDRAAAIGTEA
-395 ARNLSGSIL
+395 AGDLSGSIL
-404 ILGNASVTTGVENGV
+404 ILGNASVTTGVEV
-419 RFDYDKKQIIYTL
+419 EDDTYFDYDTKQIKYKL
-432 RKSAVGIIGGGQSNG
+432 DESALGIIGDGNSNP
-447 QSNRH
+447 H
-452 DSTDGFYILGPDA
+452 DSTDGFYILGPDV

-474 TESLKQYINLLL
+474 TESLKQYINLRL
-486 SGENHDGD
+486 SGENHDGE
-494 PENLTMLAVRQENGV
+494 PKNLTMLAVRQENGV

-519 LERVLYNGSSQAP
+519 LEQVLYNGSSQAP
-532 SAPGRYTVKCVLR
+532 SAPGRYTVSCVLQ

-628 VFKTNGASSSFLPE
+628 VFKTNGASSSFRPE
-642 QLLAEGGISDRY
+642 QLLAEGRISDRY
-654 TLTHDGSTVTFLL
+654 TLTHDGTTVTFLL

>member
-19 IPMAAMAEEYDLAN
+19 IPMAALAEEYDLAN
-33 GNITVSADDSGQY
+33 GNITVSADNSGQY
-46 VSQEGGVAKEKQT
+46 VSQVGGVTNEKQT

-66 ADNTAA
+66 ADNTAD
-72 TGNTITVETSGGAK
+72 TGNTITIETSGGAK

-94 NVRSGDTSAID
+94 NVKSGNTSAID

-130 HVSKGNVTITGDGTL
+130 HVSDGHLTITGDGTL
-145 YADNDSDSDH
+145 YADNDPDSEH
-155 AKIGSNGS
+155 AKIGSNH
-163 EDTSNSEDMSGSIHI
+163 SEDMSGSIHI

-191 DYGVG
+191 DAGSG
-196 GGAAIGSGRRG
+196 DGAAIGSGWEG
-207 NMSGDIT
+207 NMSGDIV

-219 TVIASSS
+219 NVTVSSS
-226 EDGAGIGSGLRG
+226 ESGAGIGSGEDG
-238 DMSGTI
+238 EMSGNITI
-244 TIGGNATVT
+244 TDNAEVVS
-253 GTSGYDGAGIGS
+253 TSGYDGAGIGS
-265 GENGTMSRTITIDG
+265 GEDRKMSGTITIDG

-285 WSEAQGAGIG
+285 WSEKQGAGIG
-295 AGEDSGVSG
+295 AGENGGVSG
-304 TIWIGGDA
+304 TIRIGGDA
-312 KVTAGSGCDGAG
+312 KVTAGSASDGAG

-329 DEDGD
+329 DEDGH
-334 IQEDGKIII
+334 ILKGGKIII

-353 EDEGCGIGSGE
+353 EDEGCGIGGGE
-364 ESNMKGMLLICDNAN
+364 DAEMRGMILICDNAN

-395 ARNLSGSIL
+395 ARDLSGSIL
-404 ILGNASVTTGVENGV
+404 ILGNASVTTGVEVEDDTYFN
-419 RFDYDKKQIIYTL
+419 YDTKQIIYTL
-432 RKSAVGIIGGGQSNG
+432 DESAVGIIGDGQSN
-447 QSNRH
+447 H
-452 DSTDGFYILGPDA
+452 HYSTDGFYILSPDA

-486 SGENHDGD
+486 SGENHDGE

-509 YTVEASGQGT
+509 YTVETSGQGT
-519 LERVLYNGSSQAP
+519 LEQVLYNGSSRAP

-555 FELIIPDSASKEASE
+555 FELIIPDSASEEASE

-582 ADGRDIP
+582 ADGRDLP

-606 FAILTGTLHGIAVL
+606 FAILTGTLHGIATL
-620 QAQGVEKI
+620 KAQGVETI
-628 VFKTNGASSSFLPE
+628 VFKTNGASSSFQPE
-642 QLLAEGGISDRY
+642 QLLAEGRNSDRY

-667 GQQKTDIQKLL
+667 GQQKTDLRKLL